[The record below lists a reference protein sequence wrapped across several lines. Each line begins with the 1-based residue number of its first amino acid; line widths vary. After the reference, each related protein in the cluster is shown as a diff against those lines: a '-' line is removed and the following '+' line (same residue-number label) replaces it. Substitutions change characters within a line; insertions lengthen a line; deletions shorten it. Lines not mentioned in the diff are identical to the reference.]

1 MVSVDVKHHV
11 YLLYNSDR
19 AGVSE
24 RNLVIRRAIPMT
36 ELRICVQVEVDVLG
50 SPSLIVR
57 TDSAYIKQHLKKK
70 KKKNHR
76 AQELCESR
84 GGHHGLLVP
93 NSPYG
98 PRGRKATPKKSNSF
112 GSAVVNCPVVTCPMV
127 NCPVVTCPTANCP
140 AE

>member
-1 MVSVDVKHHV
+1 MVSVDVKHQV
-11 YLLYNSDR
+11 YLLYNSDS

-36 ELRICVQVEVDVLG
+36 ELRTCLQVEVDVLG

-57 TDSAYIKQHLKKK
+57 TDSAYIQQHLKKK

-84 GGHHGLLVP
+84 GGRQELLVP

-98 PRGRKATPKKSNSF
+98 PRGRKATLRK
-112 GSAVVNCPVVTCPMV
+112 VTLLG
-127 NCPVVTCPTANCP
+127 ARW
-140 AE
+140 